1 MVGGDTVACLFGSLK
16 LGALPREAVGG
27 LSSGTPNEMMST
39 MLDTSFLIRSGNVDG
54 ILWPFS
60 LRLQRYIA
68 RANSGKRSC
77 PDLVV
82 SDNVLK
88 T

>member
-1 MVGGDTVACLFGSLK
+1 MACLLGSLK
-16 LGALPREAVGG
+16 FGALFREAGGG
-27 LSSGTPNEMMST
+27 LSSGTPKEMMST

-54 ILWPFS
+54 RLWPFNF
-60 LRLQRYIA
+60 RLQRYIA

-82 SDNVLK
+82 SDNVL
-88 T
+88 

>member
-1 MVGGDTVACLFGSLK
+1 MACLFGSLK
-16 LGALPREAVGG
+16 SGALRREAGGG
-27 LSSGTPNEMMST
+27 LSSGTPKEMMST
-39 MLDTSFLIRSGNVDG
+39 MLDTSFLIVSGRVDG
-54 ILWPFS
+54 RLWPFS

-77 PDLVV
+77 PDFVV
-82 SDNVLK
+82 SDNVLE